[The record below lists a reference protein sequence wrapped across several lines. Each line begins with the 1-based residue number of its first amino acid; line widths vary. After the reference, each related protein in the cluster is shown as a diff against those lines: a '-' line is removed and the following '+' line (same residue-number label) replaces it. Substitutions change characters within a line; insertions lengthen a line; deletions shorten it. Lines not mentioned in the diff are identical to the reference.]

1 MSPQPSSFTSVA
13 FLPRIV
19 YRRPSFSETPVRA
32 LTMGRSGVRVPE
44 STLTKLYLPYWSE
57 TVLNTKA
64 VGTPP
69 GETTK
74 GSVSPSWRVA
84 L

>member
-1 MSPQPSSFTSVA
+1 MT
-13 FLPRIV
+13 
-19 YRRPSFSETPVRA
+19 YRRPSFSVAPVRA
-32 LTMGRSGVRVPE
+32 LTIGISGVMEPE
-44 STLTKLYLPYWSE
+44 STFTKEYLPYWSE

-69 GETTK
+69 GETTNS
-74 GSVSPSWRVA
+74 SVSPSARVA